1 MTKSETHHLSPTKI
15 FLRGLA
21 ISLPTILTIVI
32 LLWLGSLLNMYIVS
46 PTNSMVKFVFAQF
59 IDHSVPLDQVVTLP
73 EGPPLPF
80 CDHNYRVTPKLKE
93 EYLKHWK
100 TARQSGSSE
109 IPAETKKQWLRLTE
123 VFVVMDNRAVPY
135 LDYEEVSRHI
145 PKNRMPVTHTGL
157 YMELVVVR
165 HFPGYFHLSAI
176 AICLLIVL
184 IYMLGRFVT
193 VRIGAWFV
201 GKFETLVISS
211 LPVVRN
217 VYSSIKQV
225 TDFLFSENQIE
236 VRKVVAFQYPS
247 KGIWSLGFVT
257 GESLLDIAAKAGEP
271 CVSILVPT
279 SPMPMTGYTMSVPK
293 SETIDLDITVDQAFQ
308 FIVSCG
314 VLVPPQQKVTA
325 EELQKRIME
334 HQETM
339 PENAKTADQP
349 PSTPDPPA
357 TPDD

>member
-1 MTKSETHHLSPTKI
+1 MTKSGSQHLSPTKI

-21 ISLPTILTIVI
+21 ISLPTILTLVI
-32 LLWLGSLLNMYIVS
+32 LLWLGSLMNTYIIS

-59 IDHSVPLDQVVTLP
+59 IDDSVPIGNLVTVPQGPALP
-73 EGPPLPF
+73 Y
-80 CDHNYRVTPKLKE
+80 CDHNYRVTEELRDEYIANWNFHKKAKPNTAPGKE
-93 EYLKHWK
+93 
-100 TARQSGSSE
+100 Q
-109 IPAETKKQWLRLTE
+109 AEWLMKPGAGAYVIMGDRG
-123 VFVVMDNRAVPY
+123 VPY
-135 LDYEEVSRHI
+135 YDYEQVSRHI
-145 PKNRMPVTHTGL
+145 QISQMPRSRTGL

-165 HFPGYFHLSAI
+165 HFPGFFQLSAI
-176 AICLLIVL
+176 AISILIIL

-193 VRIGAWFV
+193 VKVGAWFV
-201 GKFETLVISS
+201 SKFESIVISS

-225 TDFLFSENQIE
+225 TDFLFSENQVE

-257 GESLLDIAAKAGEP
+257 GESLIDIAVHAGEP

-293 SETIDLDITVDQAFQ
+293 SEIIDLDISVDQAFQ

-314 VLVPPQQKVTA
+314 VLVPPQQTVTPQLLK
-325 EELQKRIME
+325 ERIQKKQLELQQS
-334 HQETM
+334 QEQNPDH
-339 PENAKTADQP
+339 PESPDQN
-349 PSTPDPPA
+349 
-357 TPDD
+357 